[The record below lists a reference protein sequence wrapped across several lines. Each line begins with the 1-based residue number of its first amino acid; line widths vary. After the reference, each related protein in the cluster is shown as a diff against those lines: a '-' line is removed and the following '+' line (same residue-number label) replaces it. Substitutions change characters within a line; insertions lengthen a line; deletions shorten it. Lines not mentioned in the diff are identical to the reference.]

1 MKKQKIIGSLLA
13 GIIVFGCLSAC
24 TSSNSSSLCESR
36 EDSSTADFTVDS
48 QYSAV
53 LSMSRLK
60 DYASAW
66 EMKYNPENYKVGA
79 DWKEAIKNNNV
90 EKIVNLNEKL
100 KLGEGL
106 KGCISAYWVIYTD
119 TIDLSDFTSE
129 KKYLKKIG
137 DSLVLNLG
145 GTKSIERDELSDMLE
160 NGKKITFICL
170 YTAVDTDEGVQ
181 NCVYPIIYDAGDGA
195 YLYKPYFK
203 TMGTSIIDKNKMAQ
217 STTESD
223 TPVSVRVM

>member
-1 MKKQKIIGSLLA
+1 M
-13 GIIVFGCLSAC
+13 SAC

-106 KGCISAYWVIYTD
+106 KECTSAYWVIYTD
-119 TIDLSDFTSE
+119 TID
-129 KKYLKKIG
+129 
-137 DSLVLNLG
+137 
-145 GTKSIERDELSDMLE
+145 LSDMLE

>member
-1 MKKQKIIGSLLA
+1 MLKIWYNASNTIFLRWYNYEKTKNYRKSSCWNNSIWLLECLYFFKQQL
-13 GIIVFGCLSAC
+13 
-24 TSSNSSSLCESR
+24 
-36 EDSSTADFTVDS
+36 
-48 QYSAV
+48 
-53 LSMSRLK
+53 MSRLK

-106 KGCISAYWVIYTD
+106 KGCTSAYWVIYTD

-223 TPVSVRVM
+223 APVSVRVM